1 MPEKINI
8 SEVKSKLWEYL
19 CQLGENETLILYKR
33 GIPIAEIKS
42 LPQIKQKK
50 RPIGLAKGD
59 FQVPSDFNDP
69 LPKDIEDSF
78 YNQDS

>member
-1 MPEKINI
+1 MTERINM
-8 SEVKSKLWEYL
+8 SEAKSKLGHYL
-19 CQLGENETLILYKR
+19 SQLNENETLILYKR
-33 GIPIAEIKS
+33 GIPIAEIRT

-50 RPIGLAKGD
+50 RPIGLAKND
-59 FQVPSDFNDP
+59 FQVPADFNAP